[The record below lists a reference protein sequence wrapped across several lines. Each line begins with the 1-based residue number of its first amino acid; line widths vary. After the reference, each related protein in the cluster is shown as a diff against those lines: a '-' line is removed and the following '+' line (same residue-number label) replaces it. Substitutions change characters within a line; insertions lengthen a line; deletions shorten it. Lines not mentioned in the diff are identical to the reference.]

1 MDQDWEALL
10 EQPLEQVRE
19 KLGVG
24 EPPVY
29 QQMRSAGAPVLE

>member
-1 MDQDWEALL
+1 LL
-10 EQPLEQVRE
+10 ERPINEVRE

-29 QQMRSAGAPVLE
+29 EQVRSAGAPVLR